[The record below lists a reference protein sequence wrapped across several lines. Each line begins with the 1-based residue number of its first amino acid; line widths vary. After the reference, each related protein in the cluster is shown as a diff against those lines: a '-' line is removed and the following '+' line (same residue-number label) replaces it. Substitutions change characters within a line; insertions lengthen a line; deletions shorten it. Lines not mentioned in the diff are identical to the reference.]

1 MLDAQ
6 DWSTLP
12 AHSAFAVRR
21 MSEMGAR
28 SEAAD
33 AEDAEGYT
41 AAATEPSGP
50 DVAVAEVLA
59 LLQEEAENEWQRQQG
74 GEAAHALVAP
84 SAAPALVPVA
94 ATGIADVDDEQ
105 QWADDELI
113 RAAEAWLAE
122 QQQQ

>member
-33 AEDAEGYT
+33 AEDAEGF
-41 AAATEPSGP
+41 AAAAVAEPSEP
-50 DVAVAEVLA
+50 DVAVADMLA
-59 LLQEEAENEWQRQQG
+59 LLQEEAENEQHWQQG
-74 GEAAHALVAP
+74 GEAAPALVDP
-84 SAAPALVPVA
+84 SAAPVLPVA
-94 ATGIADVDDEQ
+94 ATDEQ
-105 QWADDELI
+105 QWADEELI
-113 RAAEAWLAE
+113 RAAEAWLA
-122 QQQQ
+122 QQQQQQ

>member
-33 AEDAEGYT
+33 AEDAEGF
-41 AAATEPSGP
+41 AAAAVAEPSEP
-50 DVAVAEVLA
+50 DVAVADMLA
-59 LLQEEAENEWQRQQG
+59 LLQEKTENEQHWQQG
-74 GEAAHALVAP
+74 GEAAPALVDP
-84 SAAPALVPVA
+84 SAAPVLPVA
-94 ATGIADVDDEQ
+94 ATDEQ
-105 QWADDELI
+105 QWADEELI
-113 RAAEAWLAE
+113 RAAEMWLA
-122 QQQQ
+122 QQQQQQQ

>member
-33 AEDAEGYT
+33 AEDAEGYAL
-41 AAATEPSGP
+41 AAMAEPTGP
-50 DVAVAEVLA
+50 DVAVADVLA
-59 LLQEEAENEWQRQQG
+59 LLQEEAENERQQQQG
-74 GEAAHALVAP
+74 GEAAHALVEP
-84 SAAPALVPVA
+84 SAAAAPVA

-122 QQQQ
+122 QQQ

>member
-41 AAATEPSGP
+41 AAATVPSGP
-50 DVAVAEVLA
+50 DVAEVLA
-59 LLQEEAENEWQRQQG
+59 MLQEEAENEWQRQQG
-74 GEAAHALVAP
+74 VEAAHALVAP
-84 SAAPALVPVA
+84 SAAPAPVPVA

>member
-33 AEDAEGYT
+33 AEDAQGF
-41 AAATEPSGP
+41 AAAAVAEPSEP
-50 DVAVAEVLA
+50 DVAVADMLA
-59 LLQEEAENEWQRQQG
+59 LLQEEAENEQHWQQG
-74 GEAAHALVAP
+74 GEAAPALVDP
-84 SAAPALVPVA
+84 SAAPVLP
-94 ATGIADVDDEQ
+94 ADNAGDEQ
-105 QWADDELI
+105 QWADEELI
-113 RAAEAWLAE
+113 RAAEAWLA
-122 QQQQ
+122 QQQQQQQ